1 MRFIFQFKAF
11 PLAIL
16 QKALGREFSSLK
28 AGRKLEGFFG
38 IVSLILGS
46 GIFGYISMTAKDLLK
61 GKTPKDPT
69 KKATF
74 LAAMLQGG
82 GLGIYGDFLF
92 SKSFSGLD
100 ILATATG
107 PAATEF
113 AKAANAIRYAVLGEP
128 SKAGKQAYKSIVG
141 NIPFLNL
148 FYLKTAFDYAIG
160 YQMMETLSPGI
171 LRKMEKKMKIDTG
184 QEFFLTKPS
193 TLFKGF
199 R

>member
-16 QKALGREFSSLK
+16 QKALGRELSSLK

-74 LAAMLQGG
+74 FASMLQGG

-92 SKSFSGLD
+92 SKSFSNLEA
-100 ILATATG
+100 LATVGG
-107 PAATEF
+107 PALTEF
-113 AKAANAIRYAVLGEP
+113 AKAANAIRYAVQGEP

-171 LRKMEKKMKIDTG
+171 LRKMEKKMKKDTG
-184 QEFFLTKPS
+184 QEFLLTKPS